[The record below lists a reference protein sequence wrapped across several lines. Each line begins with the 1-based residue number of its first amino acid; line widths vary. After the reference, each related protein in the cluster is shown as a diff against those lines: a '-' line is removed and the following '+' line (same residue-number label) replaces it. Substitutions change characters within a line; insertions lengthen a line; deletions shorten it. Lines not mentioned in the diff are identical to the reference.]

1 MTEDNSSAPLSTFT
15 TRSLK
20 EAEHNTSLL
29 RIVRNWVRNTL
40 RPHSNASLEESV
52 AELIEEHDS
61 DGTLMSSEERFML
74 HNILSFGELK
84 VSDIMVP
91 RTDIVAIDQEV
102 SLDELKKIVIE
113 KEHTRMPVYEGSLD
127 KVIGFLHIKDM
138 LCAVVSDKPFILKD
152 LVRKVL
158 FVPPSMK
165 LIDLLAR
172 MKEARVHMALV
183 LDEYG
188 GTDGLVTVED
198 LMEEIVGEIQD
209 EHDNTQEPDIIP
221 LTEDT
226 MEATARLTI
235 ENLEKALGIKIVD
248 GDKEEGF
255 DTLGGLLF
263 SLVGHVPVNGE
274 VITHSSGIEFEVI
287 DADPRRIKRLL
298 IRKPATL
305 VNADYL

>member
-1 MTEDNSSAPLSTFT
+1 MTTDDNSSAPLSSPAV
-15 TRSLK
+15 RGAK
-20 EAEHNTSLL
+20 EAENPPSLV
-29 RIVRNWVRNTL
+29 RTVRNWLRSTL
-40 RPHSNASLEESV
+40 RSHYNASLEESV
-52 AELIEEHDS
+52 AELIEEHN
-61 DGTLMSSEERFML
+61 DGTLISSEERVML

-84 VSDIMVP
+84 VDDIMVP
-91 RTDIVAIDQEV
+91 RTDIVAIDLAI
-102 SLDELKKIVIE
+102 SLDELKKVVLE

-127 KVIGFLHIKDM
+127 TVIGFLHIKD
-138 LCAVVSDKPFILKD
+138 LLSAIINDQPFNLKK
-152 LVRKVL
+152 LVRQVL

-198 LMEEIVGEIQD
+198 LVEEIVGEIED
-209 EHDNTQEPDIIP
+209 EHDDMQEPDIIP
-221 LTEDT
+221 LPDGV
-226 MEATARLTI
+226 MEANARVTI
-235 ENLEKALGIKIVD
+235 ENLEKALGTKIIE

-263 SLVGHVPVNGE
+263 SLVGHVPVQGE
-274 VITHSSGIEFEVI
+274 IITHGSGIVFEVI

-298 IRKPATL
+298 IRRPE
-305 VNADYL
+305 VQVESE